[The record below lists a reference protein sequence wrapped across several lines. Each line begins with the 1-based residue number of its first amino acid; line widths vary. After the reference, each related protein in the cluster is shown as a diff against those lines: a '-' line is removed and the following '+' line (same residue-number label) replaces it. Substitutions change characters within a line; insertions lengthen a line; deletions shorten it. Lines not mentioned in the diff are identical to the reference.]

1 MRHIIILFYA
11 WLVERIRKP
20 LMLSNFTIK
29 LIYIPGINKIRSFNS
44 KARAYSEFI
53 KAKRRVPAYREFL
66 KSHHFSKPSFSG
78 LVPNICEIPEIDKE
92 NYIKKFSME
101 KRCVGG
107 KIPIKNIIID
117 ESSGSSGTATNWVR
131 GLKERKRNTKMIE
144 FGMRTLVGKG
154 PIFVINAFALGPWAT
169 GVNVTMSCVTF
180 SKIKSLGPEKEK
192 IENTLKQ
199 FGEDHHYVIMG
210 YPPFL
215 KYLVDNSQI
224 KWEKF
229 NITFIFGGESMSEG
243 MRDYLLQKGIKKAY
257 SSLGASDLELNIS
270 AENDFTISLRR
281 LLRSNQSLRS
291 KILKHTGALPMIFQ
305 YNPTDFLIES
315 SDDGE
320 LIVTIGRPDYISPK
334 IRYNIH
340 DRGHTLALKEL
351 YLILKELNI
360 NQDALT
366 KPQTD
371 LPLLLHYGRADMTV
385 SFFGSN
391 ISPTDIQEV
400 IYSLPE
406 LSKIVNSYNLAVKED
421 NEGNKK
427 LIISLE
433 VQKGATAE
441 LLDFDKTQIAFF
453 ENLSKINQ
461 DFREAKKMLPNNS
474 LTAICFE
481 NFGSGSFKENDIRIK
496 AKYISD

>member
-1 MRHIIILFYA
+1 
-11 WLVERIRKP
+11 
-20 LMLSNFTIK
+20 
-29 LIYIPGINKIRSFNS
+29 
-44 KARAYSEFI
+44 
-53 KAKRRVPAYREFL
+53 VPAYKAFL
-66 KSHHFSKPSFSG
+66 KTRNFSKPSFSG
-78 LVPNICEIPEIDKE
+78 LVPNIHEIPEIDKE
-92 NYIKKFSME
+92 NYINKFSIDA
-101 KRCVGG
+101 RCVGG
-107 KIPIKNIIID
+107 EIPTENVIID

-131 GLKERKRNTKMIE
+131 GLKERKRNAKMIE
-144 FGMRTLVGKG
+144 FGMKALVGED

-169 GVNVTMSCVTF
+169 GVNVTMSCVSF
-180 SKIKSLGPEKEK
+180 SKLKSLGPEKEK

-199 FGEDHHYVIMG
+199 FGEDHKYVIMG

-215 KYLVDNSQI
+215 KYLVDNSDI
-224 KWEKF
+224 EWKKF

-243 MRDYLLQKGIKKAY
+243 MRDYLFQKGIKKAY

-281 LLRSNQSLRS
+281 LLRSNQALQS

-305 YNPTDFLIES
+305 YNPTDFLLES
-315 SDDGE
+315 SESGE
-320 LIVTIGRPDYISPK
+320 LIVTICRPDYISPK

-340 DRGHTLALKEL
+340 DRGHTLSLKEL
-351 YLILKELNI
+351 YSILNDLNI
-360 NQDALT
+360 SLDHLE

-406 LSKIVNSYNLAVKED
+406 LSKIVNSYNLSVNED
-421 NEGNKK
+421 KEGNKK

-433 VQKGATAE
+433 VQKGKTTE
-441 LLDFDKTQIAFF
+441 FLDFDKIQSIFF
-453 ENLSKINQ
+453 DNLSKINQ
-461 DFREAKKMLPNNS
+461 DFREARKMLPNNS
-474 LTAICFE
+474 LTTICFE
-481 NFGSGSFKENDIRIK
+481 DFGSGSFKQNDIRIK
-496 AKYISD
+496 AKYIN

>member
-1 MRHIIILFYA
+1 MRHLIILIYA
-11 WLVERIRKP
+11 WLVELFRKP
-20 LMLSNFTIK
+20 LMLSNFTIR
-29 LIYIPGINKIRSFNS
+29 LIYIPGINKIRTFNS

-53 KAKRRVPAYREFL
+53 KAKRRVPAYKSFL
-66 KSHHFSKPSFSG
+66 KAHNFSKPSFSG
-78 LVPNICEIPEIDKE
+78 LLPNIHEIPEIDKE
-92 NYIKKFSME
+92 NYIKKFSIDA
-101 KRCVGG
+101 RCIGG
-107 KIPIKNIIID
+107 KIPTKNIIID

-131 GLKERKRNTKMIE
+131 GLKERKRNAKMIE
-144 FGMRTLVGKG
+144 FGMRTLVGKE
-154 PIFVINAFALGPWAT
+154 PLFVINAFALGPWAT

-180 SKIKSLGPEKEK
+180 SKLKSLGPEKEK

-199 FGEDHHYVIMG
+199 FGENHNYVIMG

-215 KYLVDNSQI
+215 KYLVDTSEI
-224 KWEKF
+224 EWDKF
-229 NITFIFGGESMSEG
+229 NIAFIFGGESMSEG
-243 MRDYLLQKGIKKAY
+243 MRDYLFRKGIKKAY

-281 LLRSNQSLRS
+281 LLRSNQSLQS

-315 SDDGE
+315 SETGE
-320 LIVTIGRPDYISPK
+320 LIVTIGRPDYIAPK

-340 DRGHTLALKEL
+340 DRGHTLSLKDL
-351 YLILKELNI
+351 YSILQSLNI
-360 NQDALT
+360 SLDKLE

-385 SFFGSN
+385 SFFGAN
-391 ISPTDIQEV
+391 ISPTDVNEV

-406 LSKIVNSYNLAVKED
+406 LSEIVNSYNLSINED
-421 NEGNKK
+421 KEGNKK

-433 VQKGATAE
+433 VQKGETNE
-441 LLDFDKTQIAFF
+441 LLDLEKTQATFF

-461 DFREAKKMLPNNS
+461 DFREVRKMLPNSS
-474 LTAICFE
+474 LTVLCFE
-481 NFGSGSFKENDIRIK
+481 DFGSGSFKENDIRIK
-496 AKYISD
+496 AKYIN

>member
-11 WLVERIRKP
+11 WLVELYRKP
-20 LMLSNFTIK
+20 LMLSNSTIK
-29 LIYIPGINKIRSFNS
+29 LIYIPGVNKIRSFNS

-53 KAKRRVPAYREFL
+53 KAKRRVPAYKAFL
-66 KSHHFSKPSFSG
+66 KTHHFSKPSFSG
-78 LVPNICEIPEIDKE
+78 LVPNIHEIPEIDKE
-92 NYIKKFSME
+92 NYIKQYSMDD
-101 KRCVGG
+101 RCVGG
-107 KIPIKNIIID
+107 KIPTKNIIID

-131 GLKERKRNTKMIE
+131 GLKERKRNAKMIE
-144 FGMRTLVGKG
+144 FGMKTLLGKD

-169 GVNVTMSCVTF
+169 GVNVTMSCVSF
-180 SKIKSLGPEKEK
+180 SKLKSLGPEKEK

-199 FGEDHHYVIMG
+199 FGKDHNYVIMG

-215 KYLVDNSQI
+215 KFLVDNSEI
-224 KWEKF
+224 EWEKF
-229 NITFIFGGESMSEG
+229 NVTFIFGGESMSEG
-243 MRDYLLQKGIKKAY
+243 MRDYLFQKGIKKAY

-281 LLRSNQSLRS
+281 LLRSNQPLRS

-305 YNPTDFLIES
+305 YNPTDFLLES
-315 SDDGE
+315 SNDGE
-320 LIVTIGRPDYISPK
+320 LIVTIGRPDYVSPK

-351 YLILKELNI
+351 YLILKDLNI
-360 NQDALT
+360 NQEELT

-406 LSKIVNSYNLAVKED
+406 LSKIVNSCNLAVNED

-433 VQKGATAE
+433 VQKGETAE
-441 LLDFDKTQIAFF
+441 LLDLDKTQIAFF

-481 NFGSGSFKENDIRIK
+481 DFGSGSFKENDIRIK
-496 AKYISD
+496 AKYIG